1 MIHAVIFDCF
11 GVLVHGSLNHLRSLA
26 PPEHLDELNNLSH
39 NSDYGYVTQEEYLE
53 GVGKLLGRSSQE
65 IFDIIHAQYVR
76 NDEMINLVRSLRG
89 PYKTALLSNVGR
101 GVISQLFPQNELEEL
116 FDVVVLSSEV
126 GMVKPNA
133 DIYELVAQRLGVVA
147 EECLMIDDLEAN
159 IAGAQAVGMS
169 GHVCVDPT
177 QCALDIRAELLE
189 KDYART
195 T

>member
-39 NSDYGYVTQEEYLE
+39 NSDYGYVSQEEYLQ
-53 GVGKLLGRSSQE
+53 GVGELLGRTPQE

-76 NDEMINLVRSLRG
+76 NEEMITLVRALHG
-89 PYKTALLSNVGR
+89 QYKTALLSNVGR
-101 GVISQLFPQNELEEL
+101 GVISQLFPHDELEEL

-133 DIYELVAQRLGVVA
+133 DIYEFAAQKLGVTP

-159 IAGAQAVGMS
+159 IAGAKAVGMS
-169 GHVCVDPT
+169 GHICNEPT
-177 QCALDIRAELLE
+177 QCAHDIRAELLE

-195 T
+195 A